1 MKSFKEF
8 LEEKKKDDPCW
19 KGYEQYG
26 TKKKNGKEVPNCIPM
41 EEELNEAKGE
51 YKGREVELEKPFR
64 LGDGEDSKFGV
75 YVKNDKGNVVIV
87 KFGDP
92 NMEIKRD
99 DDDARKSFNA
109 RHKCDQ
115 KKDKTTAGYWS
126 CKAWEPGTD
135 WV

>member
-1 MKSFKEF
+1 MKSFKVF
-8 LEEKKKDDPCW
+8 LEEKTEDELEES
-19 KGYEQYG
+19 KGEYQ
-26 TKKKNGKEVPNCIPM
+26 GKEVTMN
-41 EEELNEAKGE
+41 
-51 YKGREVELEKPFR
+51 KPFR

-75 YVKNDKGNVVIV
+75 YVKSDKGNVIMV

-92 NMEIKRD
+92 NMSIKRD
-99 DDDARKSFNA
+99 DDGARKSFNA

-126 CKAWEPGTD
+126 CKAWEPSAE